1 MADEVDKNKNKKNKK
16 DLDDLSI
23 KCKVVLIGK
32 SGVGKTSIILRYNT
46 NKFRET
52 LTSTLG
58 ANLITKNVYFPQYKK
73 TIKFEI
79 WDTAGQERF
88 RALAKLFY
96 NNASA
101 CILVYDIT
109 FRESFEDIKNIWI
122 PEIRENSQEDLILAI
137 AGNKSDKYEDEQV
150 KDDEGKALAK
160 EINAIYMRT
169 SAKLNSSI
177 DEMFNSIGNKFLNPN
192 LEIKSNLTKEE
203 IIEQSEQLLREKIK
217 LNNINKNKNKTQKK
231 CC

>member
-1 MADEVDKNKNKKNKK
+1 MNSEGKKNKNKN
-16 DLDDLSI
+16 DIDDLSI

-32 SGVGKTSIILRYNT
+32 STVGKTSIILRYTSNI
-46 NKFRET
+46 FREAA
-52 LTSTLG
+52 LSTQG
-58 ANLITKNVYFPQYKK
+58 ANFVTKKVDFPQYKK

-79 WDTAGQERF
+79 WDTAGQERY
-88 RALAKLFY
+88 RSLAKMFY

-109 FRESFEDIKNIWI
+109 YRDSFEDIKNYWI
-122 PEIRENSQEDLILAI
+122 PEIRENTEKDIILAI
-137 AGNKSDKYEDEQV
+137 AGNKCDNYANEQV
-150 KDDEGKALAK
+150 NDKEGKALAK

-177 DEMFNSIGNKFLNPN
+177 DEMFNSIGNKFLNPDM
-192 LEIKSNLTKEE
+192 EITSNLTKEE
-203 IIEQSEQLLREKIK
+203 LIQQSEQLQREKIK
-217 LNNINKNKNKTQKK
+217 LNNSNKNNNKTKKK